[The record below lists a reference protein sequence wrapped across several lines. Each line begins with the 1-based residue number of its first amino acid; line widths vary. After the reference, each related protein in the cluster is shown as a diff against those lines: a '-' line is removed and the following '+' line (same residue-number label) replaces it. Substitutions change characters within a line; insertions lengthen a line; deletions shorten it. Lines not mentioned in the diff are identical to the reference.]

1 MRKITAIIILSFLH
15 SLTLPAQETNETSK
29 TRKTSSTEEYTKFR
43 FGGYGEMAASYKDY
57 NFNRFTPNGSGK
69 LNRGEISIPRFV
81 LAFDYKFSSKWVLST
96 EIEFEYGGTGS
107 AREIEWFE
115 ANGEYETEIEK
126 GGEVALEQFHITRLI
141 LPEINVRVGDVI
153 VPVGLT
159 NSHHEPVNFFG
170 TSRPE
175 GETKII
181 PSTWHETGLELF
193 GTLGKG
199 WATFDYQAMVVT
211 GLNANGFDRKTWAG
225 SGKTSIFEYDNF
237 TSPAYVAR
245 VDYRGVPGLRVGGSW
260 YFCNNIGANSDKP
273 TTYTSYGDIPVRIYT
288 VDAQYINRFL
298 TFRGNC
304 IFGNLGK
311 SDKLSQENLNL
322 GNKSPY
328 TRAVPIAKRAVSYGA
343 ELGLNL
349 QGIAGTPKCPALYPF
364 ARYEYYNP
372 QEEVIARQGPDDREK
387 VGMWTAGL
395 NWKALPNLVF
405 KADYTTRKIGGG
417 KYNSE
422 NEFAIGVA
430 YVGWFWSK

>member
-1 MRKITAIIILSFLH
+1 
-15 SLTLPAQETNETSK
+15 
-29 TRKTSSTEEYTKFR
+29 
-43 FGGYGEMAASYKDY
+43 
-57 NFNRFTPNGSGK
+57 
-69 LNRGEISIPRFV
+69 
-81 LAFDYKFSSKWVLST
+81 
-96 EIEFEYGGTGS
+96 
-107 AREIEWFE
+107 
-115 ANGEYETEIEK
+115 
-126 GGEVALEQFHITRLI
+126 
-141 LPEINVRVGDVI
+141 
-153 VPVGLT
+153 
-159 NSHHEPVNFFG
+159 
-170 TSRPE
+170 
-175 GETKII
+175 
-181 PSTWHETGLELF
+181 
-193 GTLGKG
+193 
-199 WATFDYQAMVVT
+199 MVVT

-260 YFCNNIGANSDKP
+260 YFCNNIAANSDKR
-273 TTYTSYGDIPVRIYT
+273 TVYSRYGDIPVRIYT

-311 SDKLSQENLNL
+311 SDKVSQANTTL
-322 GNKSPY
+322 GNNSPY
-328 TRAVPIAKRAVSYGA
+328 SRATPVAKKAVSYGA

-349 QGIAGTPKCPALYPF
+349 QGIAGTPKCPVLYPF

-372 QEEVIARQGPDDREK
+372 QEKVIARQGPDDREK
-387 VGMWTAGL
+387 VGMWTVGL

-417 KYNSE
+417 RYNSE